1 MASKYEEIYNSLLDK
16 IRFGYYKKGDI
27 LPSEYDLMKEYDA
40 SRDTIRKS
48 LQLLSNNGC
57 IQKHKGKGSIVI
69 NSNIYNFEFGGIF
82 SFKEVASKMYGKKV
96 ETIVHRCE
104 CIKPDSLVKSALK
117 LNDDDKVWAI
127 ERIRNIDGENII
139 LDIDFINASIIP
151 FIDENIL
158 KDSLYEHI
166 EKNLQLKISYAEREI
181 SCEKINNNDKKLLD
195 LKDYDMIINVESRT
209 FLSDTRVFQITSARH
224 RPDKFKFRDFARR

>member
-16 IRFGYYKKGDI
+16 IKSGYFKKGDI

-48 LQLLSNNGC
+48 LQLLSNKGC

-69 NSNIYNFEFGGIF
+69 NSNIYNFEFGKILT
-82 SFKEVASKMYGKKV
+82 FKEVSSKLHSKV
-96 ETIVHRCE
+96 KTKVQRCE
-104 CIKPDSLVKSALK
+104 CIKPDSFIKNALM
-117 LNDDDKVWAI
+117 LNDDENVWAI

-151 FIDENIL
+151 IVNEKIL
-158 KDSLYEHI
+158 KNSLYEYI
-166 EKNLQLKISYAEREI
+166 ENDLNLKISYAEREI
-181 SCEKINNNDKKLLD
+181 SCEKANDNDKKLLD
-195 LKDYDMIINVESRT
+195 LKDYDMIINVESKV
-209 FLSDTRVFQITSARH
+209 FLSDTRVFQLSSGRH
-224 RPDKFKFRDFARR
+224 RPDKFKFKDFARR

>member
-1 MASKYEEIYNSLLDK
+1 MSAKYEEIYNSLLDK
-16 IRFGYYKKGDI
+16 IKFGHYKKGDI
-27 LPSEYDLMKEYDA
+27 LPSEYELMKEYDA

-96 ETIVHRCE
+96 KTIVNRYE
-104 CIKPDSLVKSALK
+104 CIKPEALVKKALK
-117 LNDDDKVWAI
+117 LNDNDKVWAI

-166 EKNLQLKISYAEREI
+166 ENNLQLKISYAEREI
-181 SCEKINNNDKKLLD
+181 SCEKINDNDKKLLD
-195 LKDYDMIINVESRT
+195 LKDYDMVINVASRT

>member
-1 MASKYEEIYNSLLDK
+1 MSAKYEEIYNSLLDK
-16 IRFGYYKKGDI
+16 IKFGDYKKGDI
-27 LPSEYDLMKEYDA
+27 LPSEYELMKEYDA

-96 ETIVHRCE
+96 KTIVNRCE
-104 CIKPDSLVKSALK
+104 CIKPEALVKKALK
-117 LNDDDKVWAI
+117 LNDNDKVWAI

-166 EKNLQLKISYAEREI
+166 ENNLQLKISYAEREI
-181 SCEKINNNDKKLLD
+181 SCEKINSNDKKLLD
-195 LKDYDMIINVESRT
+195 LKGYNMIINVASRT

>member
-82 SFKEVASKMYGKKV
+82 SFKEVASKMYGKV

-104 CIKPDSLVKSALK
+104 CIKPDSLVKTALK

-195 LKDYDMIINVESRT
+195 LKDYDMIINVESKT
-209 FLSDTRVFQITSARH
+209 FYLIPEF
-224 RPDKFKFRDFARR
+224 FK

>member
-1 MASKYEEIYNSLLDK
+1 MAAKYEDIYNSLLDK
-16 IRFGYYKKGDI
+16 IKFGHFKEGDI
-27 LPSEYDLMKEYDA
+27 LPSEYDLMNEYKA

-82 SFKEVASKMYGKKV
+82 SFKEVSSKMYGKA
-96 ETIVHRCE
+96 ETIVNKCE
-104 CIKPDSLVKSALK
+104 CIKPNLLIKKTLK
-117 LNDDDKVWAI
+117 LNDNDRVWSI

-158 KDSLYEHI
+158 KDSLYEYI
-166 EKNLQLKISYAEREI
+166 ENNLKLKISYAEREI
-181 SCEKINNNDKKLLD
+181 SCEKVNNNDKKLLD
-195 LKDYDMIINVESRT
+195 LKDYDMIINVESKT
-209 FLSDTRVFQITSARH
+209 FLSDTRVFQLTSARH